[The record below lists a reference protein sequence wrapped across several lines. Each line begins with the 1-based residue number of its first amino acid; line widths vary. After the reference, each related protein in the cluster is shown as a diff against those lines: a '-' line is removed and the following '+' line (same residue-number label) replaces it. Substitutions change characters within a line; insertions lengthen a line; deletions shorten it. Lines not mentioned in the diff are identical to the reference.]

1 MTVLNKVNE
10 FNIIYYPF
18 KILEFVCEIKNQV
31 PILCLTLFNR
41 FNEHVFYFHF
51 HFMEILKAYQGTK

>member
-41 FNEHVFYFHF
+41 FNEHVF
-51 HFMEILKAYQGTK
+51 